1 MTIAR
6 RILKLFPG
14 KVGKLMRM
22 KFATVMTAAVLVATL
37 GAGGARAASSDD
49 QTFVSTAQ
57 SDLLGQYA
65 LAALAR
71 SKASNATAKSL
82 ASEIATNADTANNWL
97 KKYAASHNIS
107 LSNKPPVRA
116 DMQYGTLQSSSG
128 SSFDQQFAQDI
139 NVDTQM
145 QISDFQDAA
154 NSASDPALKSFAK
167 QQVTALQKFTA
178 AAQKLSH

>member
-1 MTIAR
+1 MA
-6 RILKLFPG
+6 
-14 KVGKLMRM
+14 M
-22 KFATVMTAAVLVATL
+22 KFATALMAAALLAAL

-49 QTFVSTAQ
+49 QNFVSTAQ

-71 SKASNATAKSL
+71 NKASNASAKSL
-82 ASEIATNADTANNWL
+82 ATEIATNADTANTWL
-97 KKYAASHNIS
+97 KKYAASHNMT

-116 DMQYGTLQSSSG
+116 DMQYGNLQSASG

-145 QISDFQDAA
+145 QIGDFQDAA
-154 NSASDPALKSFAK
+154 SGASDPALKSFAK
-167 QQVTALQKFTA
+167 QQAATLAKFTA
-178 AAQKLSH
+178 AAEKLTH